1 MGIEDPLDEIL
12 KIHPNPVS
20 RSLYISNISGK
31 EIQSTIIFNS
41 IGEKQVVE
49 FKNQTVSG
57 NLELDVSG
65 LPSGIYFIEIISE
78 DRTEE

>member
-1 MGIEDPLDEIL
+1 M
-12 KIHPNPVS
+12 
-20 RSLYISNISGK
+20 
-31 EIQSTIIFNS
+31 
-41 IGEKQVVE
+41 E

-78 DRTEE
+78 DRRVVRKFVKN